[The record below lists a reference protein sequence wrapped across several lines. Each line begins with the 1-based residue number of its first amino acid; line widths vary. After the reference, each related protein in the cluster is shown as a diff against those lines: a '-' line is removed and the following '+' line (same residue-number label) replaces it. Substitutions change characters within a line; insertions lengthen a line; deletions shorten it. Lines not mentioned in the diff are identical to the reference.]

1 MSQRLISRS
10 PDLRRL
16 QEEGYAVEVRANHLL
31 LTDVP
36 YVNSNREVVRGTLVS
51 ELTLAG
57 ETTARPNTHVAMFTG
72 AMPCDSAGHQ
82 IAGTAISSGPKDLG
96 NGLVVDFEF
105 SRKPPEGYADYYHKM
120 TTYVALISGP
130 AQAVDP
136 QTTARTYRVIEGQ
149 EAETVFRYAENAS
162 DRAGIA
168 NVTKKLECGPVAIVG
183 LGGTGSYILDL
194 VAKTPVEE
202 IHLFDGDQLLQH
214 NAFRAPG
221 APSLDTLRKLPS
233 KTAHYRGTYSAMRRN
248 VFAHGPVTEDTAHE
262 LQGMDFAFVAVDH
275 GPSRQL
281 VVDKLRECMI
291 PFIDVGMG
299 ILEAEGSLLGQL
311 RVTLWD
317 PRTCDDLPPSIP
329 YGDGDGVDNEYSRNI
344 QIADLNALN
353 AALAVVKWKKFRG
366 FYLDIQNE
374 VQSYYQID
382 GNCLINETER

>member
-1 MSQRLISRS
+1 MSQQLISRS

-36 YVNSNREVVRGTLVS
+36 YVTSNREVARGTLVS

-57 ETTARPNTHVAMFTG
+57 ETTAKPNTHVAMFIG
-72 AMPCDSAGHQ
+72 EMPCDSAGHQ
-82 IAGTAISSGPKDLG
+82 ITGTAISSGPKDLG

-149 EAETVFRYAENAS
+149 ETETVFHYAENAS
-162 DRAGIA
+162 SRAGIA
-168 NVTKKLECGPVAIVG
+168 NVTEKLECGPVAIVG

-194 VAKTPVEE
+194 VAKTPVKE

-221 APSLDTLRKLPS
+221 APSLDTLREVPGK
-233 KTAHYRGTYSAMRRN
+233 AVHYRDTYSEMRRN
-248 VFAHGPVTEDTAHE
+248 IFAHGHVTEDTAHD
-262 LQGMDFAFVAVDH
+262 LQGMDFVFVAVDH
-275 GPSRQL
+275 GPSREL
-281 VVDKLRECMI
+281 VVDKLQEFRI

-317 PRTCDDLPPSIP
+317 PRTGGDTAPNIP
-329 YGDGDGVDNEYSRNI
+329 YGDGVDNEYSRNI

-353 AALAVVKWKKFRG
+353 AALAVLKWKKFRG

-374 VQSYYQID
+374 YQSYYQID
-382 GNCLINETER
+382 GNCLINETEP